1 MGKIIVAI
9 DSFKGCL
16 TSAEANRAAVEGILA
31 RMPEAEVLSIPV
43 SDGGE
48 GWLEAFRSPTLSPV
62 GRGTSPTPT
71 IPSREGNPTPTLPSR
86 EGSPTPAL
94 PSREGVLVEVDVRDS
109 LMRHISAPYLVI
121 GDTAV
126 IEMAKASGLMLLHE
140 EERNPMIA
148 TSYGTG
154 QLVADAVRRGCRHII
169 VGLGGSATSDCGIGM
184 LRAII
189 DNFAKHGSWD
199 DVHELDAVHFTIA
212 TDVTNPLCGENGAAH
227 VFAPQKFAAQRELDD
242 TDNNSTEH
250 QQNRAKLTIASPEK
264 IQLLDARAKRFAEVS
279 ARHFGYDCQNEPG
292 AGAAG
297 GLGYAFLQYMNAE
310 RRSGIDLLLDTIGFD
325 RLLDDASLVVTGE
338 GASDR
343 QTLMGK
349 VPYGILQRAKA
360 HQVPVALI
368 AGHIEDRQE
377 LLHAGFSQVVCI
389 NPPDL
394 PTEEAMKPETAK
406 RNIFDTMQLL
416 TFS

>member
-1 MGKIIVAI
+1 MNEVNMGKIIVAI

-31 RMPEAEVLSIPV
+31 RMPEVEVLSIPV

-48 GWLEAFRSPTLSPV
+48 GWLEAFRSPTPTPSPV

-71 IPSREGNPTPTLPSR
+71 LTSREGSPTPTLPSR
-86 EGSPTPAL
+86 EGA
-94 PSREGVLVEVDVRDS
+94 LVEVDVRDP
-109 LMRHISAPYLVI
+109 LMRHISAPYLVM

-126 IEMAKASGLMLLHE
+126 IEIAKASGLTLLNE

-227 VFAPQKFAAQRELDD
+227 VFAPQKGATQEVV
-242 TDNNSTEH
+242 
-250 QQNRAKLTIASPEK
+250 
-264 IQLLDARAKRFAEVS
+264 QLLDARAKRFAEVS

-310 RRSGIDLLLDTIGFD
+310 RQSGIDLLLDTIGFD
-325 RLLDDASLVVTGE
+325 RLLDNASLVVTGE

-368 AGHIEDRQE
+368 AGRIEDRQE
-377 LLHAGFSQVVCI
+377 LLHAGFSQVLCI
-389 NPPDL
+389 NPPNL
-394 PTEEAMKPETAK
+394 PAEEAMKPETAK

>member
-71 IPSREGNPTPTLPSR
+71 LPSR
-86 EGSPTPAL
+86 EGSPTPTL
-94 PSREGVLVEVDVRDS
+94 PSREGVLVEVDVRDP
-109 LMRHISAPYLVI
+109 LMRHVTAPYLVI

-126 IEMAKASGLMLLHE
+126 IEIVKASGLTLLSE

-189 DNFAKHGSWD
+189 GNFAKHGSWD
-199 DVHELDAVHFTIA
+199 DVHELDAVRFTIA

-227 VFAPQKFAAQRELDD
+227 VFAPQKGATQEMV
-242 TDNNSTEH
+242 
-250 QQNRAKLTIASPEK
+250 
-264 IQLLDARAKRFAEVS
+264 QLLDARAKRFAEVS
-279 ARHFGYDCQNEPG
+279 ARHFGYDRQNMPG

-310 RRSGIDLLLDTIGFD
+310 RQSGIDLLLDTIGFD
-325 RLLDDASLVVTGE
+325 RLLEDATLVITGE

-368 AGHIEDRQE
+368 AGRIEDRQE
-377 LLHAGFSQVVCI
+377 LLHAGFSQVLCI
-389 NPPDL
+389 NPPNL
-394 PTEEAMKPETAK
+394 PSEEAMKPETAK

-416 TFS
+416 AFS

>member
-1 MGKIIVAI
+1 MNEVNMGKIIVAI

-16 TSAEANRAAVEGILA
+16 ASAEANRAAVEGILA

-48 GWLEAFRSPTLSPV
+48 GWLEAFRSPTPTPSPV
-62 GRGTSPTPT
+62 GRGTSPTPPLT
-71 IPSREGNPTPTLPSR
+71 SGEGNPTPTLPSR
-86 EGSPTPAL
+86 EG
-94 PSREGVLVEVDVRDS
+94 VLVEVEVRDP
-109 LMRHISAPYLVI
+109 LMRHISAPYLVM

-126 IEMAKASGLMLLHE
+126 IEIAKASGLTLLNE

-189 DNFAKHGSWD
+189 DSFAKHGSWD

-227 VFAPQKFAAQRELDD
+227 VFAPQKGATQEMV
-242 TDNNSTEH
+242 
-250 QQNRAKLTIASPEK
+250 
-264 IQLLDARAKRFAEVS
+264 QLLDARAKRFAEVS

-310 RRSGIDLLLDTIGFD
+310 RQSGIDLLFDTIGFD
-325 RLLDDASLVVTGE
+325 RLLDDASLVITGE

-368 AGHIEDRQE
+368 AGRIEDRQE
-377 LLHAGFSQVVCI
+377 LLHAGFSQVLCI
-389 NPPDL
+389 NPPNL
-394 PTEEAMKPETAK
+394 PAEEAMKPETAK

>member
-1 MGKIIVAI
+1 MNEVNMGKIIVAI

-31 RMPEAEVLSIPV
+31 RMPEAEVLSIPI

-48 GWLEAFRSPTLSPV
+48 GWLEAFRSPTPTPSPV
-62 GRGTSPTPT
+62 GRGTSLTPPLT
-71 IPSREGNPTPTLPSR
+71 SR
-86 EGSPTPAL
+86 EGSPTPTL
-94 PSREGVLVEVDVRDS
+94 PSREGVLVEVDVRDP
-109 LMRHISAPYLVI
+109 LMRHISAPYLVM

-126 IEMAKASGLMLLHE
+126 IEIAKASGLMLLHE

-227 VFAPQKFAAQRELDD
+227 EFAPQKGATQEVV
-242 TDNNSTEH
+242 
-250 QQNRAKLTIASPEK
+250 
-264 IQLLDARAKRFAEVS
+264 QLLDARAKRFAEVS
-279 ARHFGYDCQNEPG
+279 ARHFGYDRQKEPG

-368 AGHIEDRQE
+368 AGRIEDRQE
-377 LLHAGFSQVVCI
+377 LLHAGFSQVLCI
-389 NPPDL
+389 NPPNL
-394 PTEEAMKPETAK
+394 PAEEAMKPETAK